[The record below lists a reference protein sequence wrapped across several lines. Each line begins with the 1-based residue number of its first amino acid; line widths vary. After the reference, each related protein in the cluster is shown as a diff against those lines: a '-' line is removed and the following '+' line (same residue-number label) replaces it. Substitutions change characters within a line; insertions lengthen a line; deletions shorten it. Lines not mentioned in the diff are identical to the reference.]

1 MLVLARHIQ
10 HVRAL
15 GISTYEL
22 IYYYHCVH
30 ALEEIIPETMR
41 VPVPRPAWLLSSN
54 IRVCQVAPLPP
65 MTCLSELAV
74 DLGDINYRRHALP
87 TAGDAREVSTGPEQ
101 AREGC
106 RGGSWKAGIFG
117 QSGEPEDRGIDDWFS
132 ILVADIRSILAHFPN
147 LKKLDVPAIRS
158 RHDVNAV
165 EEFLSKECSKVKALH
180 YGSLR
185 PKPNMYIS
193 LPFETMHSLPAQQLT
208 DLTSEYHQDLCPYHL
223 LVPQP
228 GEPYYQQTWPGKR
241 HCIALEDVLESPW
254 RCIKLRRLGLSISG
268 CELPVEPGL
277 RPYYSRP
284 APITLTEAETQH
296 FAQLER
302 LYRQIGLLTELRSF
316 ELNMVK
322 LDGEGVFD
330 RTSWNKAT
338 LFPGML
344 SLDDTRAGRPGYL
357 GHLSGLKKLESL
369 AGSVRADTVEGR
381 ATMEWKEIVWMH
393 EHWSRLEF
401 AHNFFAKK
409 NVRPAFEWLKNQC
422 KDGRRVEL
430 WLGLKVC
437 ARVG

>member
-1 MLVLARHIQ
+1 
-10 HVRAL
+10 
-15 GISTYEL
+15 
-22 IYYYHCVH
+22 
-30 ALEEIIPETMR
+30 
-41 VPVPRPAWLLSSN
+41 
-54 IRVCQVAPLPP
+54 

-87 TAGDAREVSTGPEQ
+87 TAGDARVAMVQLYWLMSIKPGLTSLGGLSRLKQLELSIECNDRDWTRLASYLFPVCKPSIEHLSM
-101 AREGC
+101 RLILK
-106 RGGSWKAGIFG
+106 GGSWKAGIFG

-165 EEFLSKECSKVKALH
+165 EEFLSKECPKVKALH

-344 SLDDTRAGRPGYL
+344 SLEDTRAGRPGYL

-401 AHNFFAKK
+401 AHLFFAKK

-422 KDGRRVEL
+422 KDGRRMEL
-430 WLGLKVC
+430 WLGYFKH
-437 ARVG
+437 